1 MLKCTCWHL
10 NADPGMRR
18 VEMPSYFRYLSTYL
32 IVCRLKKRSPEY
44 SATRF
49 ESSQFKEVKFNNDKN
64 DRLRREGSRDQGRG
78 VSWTPQTWFLSLKLS
93 AYKG

>member
-18 VEMPSYFRYLSTYL
+18 VEMSSLVLNSVP
-32 IVCRLKKRSPEY
+32 IKKRSPEY

-49 ESSQFKEVKFNNDKN
+49 ESSQFKEVKFNNEKN
-64 DRLRREGSRDQGRG
+64 DRLRREGSRGQGRG
-78 VSWTPQTWFLSLKLS
+78 GVLDAPDLVPFFKALIL
-93 AYKG
+93 